1 MYSGH
6 GHLCVCL
13 SVCPSPHSDTTAH
26 TWMQLGGMVGVP
38 SSCAALGRFAIGAW
52 VLLL

>member
-13 SVCPSPHSDTTAH
+13 SLTAFPHYCMDPDVS
-26 TWMQLGGMVGVP
+26 WGNVLVGG
-38 SSCAALGRFAIGAW
+38 SL
-52 VLLL
+52 